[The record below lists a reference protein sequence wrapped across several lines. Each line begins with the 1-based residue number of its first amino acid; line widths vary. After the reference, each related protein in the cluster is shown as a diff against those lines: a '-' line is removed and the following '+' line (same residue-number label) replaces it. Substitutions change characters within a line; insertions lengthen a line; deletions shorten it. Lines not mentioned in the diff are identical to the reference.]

1 MSNKRGFSLLETIIV
16 AAVIAV
22 ALTAA
27 ITLRSGSESTSRK
40 IAEQEECY
48 NLQARLMLVLKND
61 LRSAVAIKN
70 NADGSFSL
78 DCLKR
83 SPENGAV
90 QKYSAVYRL
99 SGPKNERVERIID
112 GRSDKT
118 WDFSSFAEGRK
129 FKLAI
134 SVIE

>member
-1 MSNKRGFSLLETIIV
+1 MVIV
-16 AAVIAV
+16 V

-27 ITLRSGSESTSRK
+27 LILRSGSESTGRI
-40 IAEQEECY
+40 IADQEEYY

-61 LRSAVAIKN
+61 LRSAVAIKQN
-70 NADGSFSL
+70 TDGSFSL

-83 SPENGAV
+83 SPENGKM

-99 SGPKNERVERIID
+99 SGPKAQRVERIID

-118 WDFSSFAEGRK
+118 WDFSGFAAERK
-129 FKLAI
+129 FKFAI